1 MKKSNLIIISMLS
14 CLLLT
19 SCFFDKKEEIN
30 KDNKY
35 SGQEQTNSW
44 NTNLTSNTDENMA
57 KNDYQ
62 LAQIKKWDIVAVMK
76 TTNWTMKIKLFS
88 KDAPLAVTN
97 FIWLAK
103 KWYYNGLIFH
113 RVIKDFMLQW
123 WDPTW
128 TGMWWKSI
136 YGKEFEDEFS
146 PNLKNI
152 KGALSMANSG
162 PATNGSQFFIVA
174 TGSTSWLDWVHTV
187 FGQVYE
193 WLDNVDKIA
202 WLKTDSNDKPVK
214 DVKIISL
221 EIMEYSAT
229 WLKEYK
235 FNLDEELKKIDE
247 IKKEKSEINK
257 NRVVKAWDQIA
268 VNYIGKLE
276 DWTKFDSSYDRN
288 QTLEFKVWA
297 WKMIK
302 WFDTW
307 VLWMKVW
314 EKKTIFIEPKDWYW
328 EYNKELLKDLD
339 IKEFKNAWID
349 PKAGLEIQTGM
360 WKAKITAVIWDK
372 VTVDFNH
379 FLAWKKLI
387 FDIELVEFKN

>member
-1 MKKSNLIIISMLS
+1 MKKTNLILISILS
-14 CLLLT
+14 CLLLS
-19 SCFFDKKEEIN
+19 SCFFNKEEEIKQEN
-30 KDNKY
+30 NY
-35 SGQEQTNSW
+35 SNQEQINSW
-44 NTNLTSNTDENMA
+44 STNLTDNTENMA

-62 LAQIKKWDIVAVMK
+62 LAQVKKWDIVAVMK
-76 TTNWTMKIKLFS
+76 TTNWTMKIKLFP

-97 FIWLAK
+97 FIGLAK

-113 RVIKDFMLQW
+113 RVIKDFMIQW
-123 WDPTW
+123 WDPTG
-128 TGMWWKSI
+128 TGMGWKSI

-152 KGALSMANSG
+152 KGALSMANSW

-235 FNLDEELKKIDE
+235 FNLDEELKKLDT
-247 IKKEKSEINK
+247 IKKEKAEANK

-276 DWTKFDSSYDRN
+276 DGTKFDSSYDRN
-288 QTLEFKVWA
+288 QTLDFKVWA
-297 WKMIK
+297 GKMIK

-307 VLWMKVW
+307 VLGMKLW
-314 EKKTIFIEPKDWYW
+314 EKKTITMEAKDWYG

-360 WKAKITAVIWDK
+360 WKAKITAVVWDK

-387 FDIELVEFKN
+387 FDVELVEFKN